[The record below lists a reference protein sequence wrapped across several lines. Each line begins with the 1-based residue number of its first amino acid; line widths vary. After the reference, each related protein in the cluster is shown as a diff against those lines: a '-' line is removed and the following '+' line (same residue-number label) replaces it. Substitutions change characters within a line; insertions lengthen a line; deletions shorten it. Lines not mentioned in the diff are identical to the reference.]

1 MSAKPASAVAAP
13 LVVRDVACTACGCVC
28 DDIDV
33 VAADNRIVEARRA
46 CTLGQAWFL
55 EPRDAAHYESLPSC
69 LVGGQPAAVET
80 GIEHAADLLAAARY
94 PLIYGLRGTS
104 CEAQQAAA
112 SLADWLGANIDTP
125 TSIHHGPW
133 GVSFQGVG
141 EVTSSLGEVAN
152 RGDLIIFWGA
162 DPVTTHPRHFE
173 RYSLFPQGMFVPRGR
188 ADRTVVV
195 VDVERTASAEA
206 ADVFLQVQPGRDFE
220 ALWTLRALAAD
231 RPLDAAQVLEST
243 GLPLSDWQDLMAR
256 MKRAKFGVMFFGTG
270 LAMTHGKHL
279 NTEALLA
286 VVRDMNAY
294 TRFVAKSM
302 RGSGNVTGAD
312 NVLAWRTG
320 FAFAVNLSRGYPRF
334 NPGEFSAEQILAR
347 GEADAA
353 LIIQCDAG
361 DDFSAAAQAHYES
374 IPRVVLDSRPTAA
387 SQTATVAFL
396 TATAG
401 IHTGGTVYRMDEIPL
416 PLRPS
421 LTTRHP
427 TDVEIL
433 ERIEHRVRELHAVAT
448 SNAPLARAVPTEKTP
463 LH

>member
-1 MSAKPASAVAAP
+1 MSAKPAPAVATP

-33 VAADNRIVEARRA
+33 VAADNRVIEARRA

-55 EPRDAAHYESLPSC
+55 EPRDASLPNC
-69 LVGGQPAAVET
+69 LVEGEPATVED
-80 GIEHAADLLAAARY
+80 GIELAAQLLAAARY

-104 CEAQQAAA
+104 CEGQQAAA

-152 RGDLIIFWGA
+152 RGDLIIFWGV

-173 RYSLFPQGMFVPRGR
+173 RYSLFPEGMFVPHGR

-195 VDVERTASAEA
+195 VDVERTATADA

-231 RPLDAAQVLEST
+231 RRLDATQVLEST
-243 GLPLSDWQDLMAR
+243 GLPLADWQNLMAR

-270 LAMTHGKHL
+270 LAMSHGKHL
-279 NTEALLA
+279 NTESLLA

-347 GEADAA
+347 READVAM
-353 LIIQCDAG
+353 IIQCDTSE
-361 DDFSAAAQAHYES
+361 DFSAAAQAHYES
-374 IPRVVLDSRPTAA
+374 IPRIVLDSRPTAA
-387 SQTATVAFL
+387 AQSATVAFL

-421 LTTRHP
+421 ITTRHP

-433 ERIEHRVRELHAVAT
+433 ERIEHRVRELQQHE
-448 SNAPLARAVPTEKTP
+448 PQ
-463 LH
+463 H

>member
-1 MSAKPASAVAAP
+1 MSAKSATANAAP

-33 VAADNRIVEARRA
+33 VAADNRIVEARHA

-55 EPRDAAHYESLPSC
+55 EPRDDSHYESLPSC
-69 LVGGQPAAVET
+69 LVEGQPASVDV
-80 GIEHAADLLAAARY
+80 GIERAAQLLAAARY

-104 CEAQQAAA
+104 CEGQQAAA
-112 SLADWLGANIDTP
+112 GLADWLGANIDTP
-125 TSIHHGPW
+125 TSLHHGPW

-152 RGDLIIFWGA
+152 RGDLIIFWGV

-195 VDVERTASAEA
+195 VDVERTATAEA

-231 RPLDAAQVLEST
+231 RLLDAAQVLEST
-243 GLPLSDWQDLMAR
+243 GLPLVDWQDLMAR
-256 MKRAKFGVMFFGTG
+256 MKQAKFGVMFFGTG
-270 LAMTHGKHL
+270 LAMSHGKHL
-279 NTEALLA
+279 NTESLLA

-347 GEADAA
+347 GETDAA
-353 LIIQCDAG
+353 LVIQCDTSE
-361 DDFSAAAQAHYES
+361 DFSAAAQAHYES
-374 IPRVVLDSRPTAA
+374 IPRIVLDSRPTATA
-387 SQTATVAFL
+387 RSATVAFL
-396 TATAG
+396 TATTG

-421 LTTRHP
+421 IGTRHP

-433 ERIEHRVRELHAVAT
+433 ERIEHRVRELHEVAT
-448 SNAPLARAVPTEKTP
+448 SNVPLPRAVPTATSP
-463 LH
+463 